1 MVILVIVFLLFLLLM
16 GLALEWFVIKKHWSN
31 LFLNI
36 FYIFNMIFSSPF
48 NVVFA
53 VFILYNLYEN
63 SIVLITHE
71 KVVTETNIISISLTT
86 NILFIIISI
95 FISIIVYLLWTFY
108 KKIKISYQS
117 LIDYSKIFTFRIPL
131 LIITFGLFQ
140 PDIGS
145 KYTVPFISLLIM
157 VNGLYVV
164 PLFMLFINKI
174 NFRRG

>member
-63 SIVLITHE
+63 SIVLITLQ
-71 KVVTETNIISISLTT
+71 KSETLEHSFQKYLNSVYT
-86 NILFIIISI
+86 FI
-95 FISIIVYLLWTFY
+95 
-108 KKIKISYQS
+108 
-117 LIDYSKIFTFRIPL
+117 
-131 LIITFGLFQ
+131 
-140 PDIGS
+140 
-145 KYTVPFISLLIM
+145 
-157 VNGLYVV
+157 
-164 PLFMLFINKI
+164 
-174 NFRRG
+174 

>member
-31 LFLNI
+31 LFLNT

-63 SIVLITHE
+63 GILIINE
-71 KVVTETNIISISLTT
+71 RVVTETNIISISLTT

-95 FISIIVYLLWTFY
+95 FISMIVYLFWTFY

-131 LIITFGLFQ
+131 LIITLGLSQ
-140 PDIGS
+140 PNGGS
-145 KYTVPFISLLIM
+145 EWTIPFFSLLIM